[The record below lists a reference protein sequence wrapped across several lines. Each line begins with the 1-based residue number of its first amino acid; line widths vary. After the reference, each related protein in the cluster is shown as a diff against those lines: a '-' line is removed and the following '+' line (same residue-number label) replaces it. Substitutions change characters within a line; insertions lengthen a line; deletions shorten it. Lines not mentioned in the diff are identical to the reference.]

1 MHAPGQATT
10 SNKSTALAAGAVAR
24 NSSVTPLSSARTR
37 AQGRP
42 RGRTACATPITSRRS
57 CRPRALRACAGK
69 GLPCVAFRALLFARS
84 RQATRPAGAANQC
97 NGASSEQRCQRSR
110 DKVHMGCERHFGPA
124 PPCSC
129 LGPAGPVTFALR
141 RRWRWLRRSLG
152 REIRHAAAH
161 AVRTHVPAAARQLAS
176 LRRTQPS
183 SAGAAVPA
191 ACSAGGRRFDPAGL
205 IPRRVPPV
213 STTRRRAALAHVSV
227 VQKAL
232 RSYAPRRHGSRP
244 ARCRGAR
251 ARVTAC

>member
-124 PPCSC
+124 PATSHPARVSAQLALSRSRCGVAGAGCGAAWGARSGTPLRTPCARTSQ
-129 LGPAGPVTFALR
+129 LLR
-141 RRWRWLRRSLG
+141 GSWLRC
-152 REIRHAAAH
+152 
-161 AVRTHVPAAARQLAS
+161 AARNPAPLVRRSRLPVPLA
-176 LRRTQPS
+176 
-183 SAGAAVPA
+183 
-191 ACSAGGRRFDPAGL
+191 D
-205 IPRRVPPV
+205 
-213 STTRRRAALAHVSV
+213 AALI
-227 VQKAL
+227 Q
-232 RSYAPRRHGSRP
+232 
-244 ARCRGAR
+244 R
-251 ARVTAC
+251 A